1 MASPWRENPKRERVK
16 LVNAQLAHSADT
28 KANAEVALEWRAVE
42 YRGKATEHGHG
53 AIELRVCAQA
63 TLDALDKLLSGRMRF
78 RLIGVKAVKAFDDSV
93 AIVAL
98 GCIDPET
105 GGDRRLI
112 GTAPAAEGNIPIG
125 VARAVLN
132 ATNRVLGNFLTT
144 GE

>member
-1 MASPWRENPKRERVK
+1 MASPWRENPTRERVK
-16 LVNAQLAHSADT
+16 LVHAQLTHTADT
-28 KANAEVALEWRAVE
+28 KANAEITLEWRAVE

-53 AIELRVCAQA
+53 TIELRVCAHA
-63 TLDALDKLLSGRMRF
+63 TLDALHKLLGGRMDF
-78 RLIGVKAVKAFDDSV
+78 RLIGVKSVRAFDDAV

-98 GCIDPET
+98 GCADPET

-112 GTAPAAEGNIPIG
+112 GTAPAAEGNVPIG